1 MVAPHY
7 LDDRPPHPMDEAGSS
22 AKICGTLLQIMS
34 VLLLL
39 ILPGC
44 TYPKLELPLH
54 DPVHP
59 YNGTWEYRYGESPT
73 LPDGRAA
80 WAAPD
85 HNDGGWHPTT
95 SLRNP
100 PGRTKTGSLW
110 LRTRLPEHRARDLN
124 LFFPWIEDYYELY
137 LDGNPALRYPDR
149 PSAGSLRYDGRQQL
163 FAPLASGSRPAH
175 LVINIMSNRKSI
187 GIPANPVIGG
197 AADILVKTLVS
208 SQFEISVG
216 LFIFGIGFVGLTI
229 YAMRR
234 KERSYLWFSLLCWS
248 LGIYLVSYNWSVA
261 VIFYQVPLFWRELEI
276 GSFYFIGLFGLW
288 FYLSIFGP
296 GPLRATRYLM
306 YVYSLLGVLCF
317 VALFILR
324 ISHPQ
329 VLSFIRFAFL
339 IIVVYLSSFSFAIA
353 MTGNID
359 ARLLGGG
366 FLIALVPVTY
376 QLLNSMGLL
385 PGRISSVPFSAL
397 VIVLINV
404 IVMARRFSLINRRVR
419 NYSSILQL
427 SLANAG
433 KVDES
438 AQAVIALKQIRQVLP
453 FSQAALYLLS
463 PDSKELELVAVDG
476 GEDGAKLEQFDHRKE
491 LVQLALAKGKPIG
504 GVIPALQQDPSASSK
519 NQPSVKRAITTLLIA
534 QEQVLGALYAE
545 LLPSREVL
553 SNDDND
559 LLNGLSQQI
568 AISLLTA
575 RAGRIAADSA
585 AVQSR
590 MSKQQELLQAAE
602 RLAKGDLSTEI
613 STQDPGELGQL
624 AAALEEMRKDLN
636 KKIQTLE
643 ANNREIRE
651 LNEEL
656 RRQID
661 QRSRRVLDLALSS
674 DDKRAPRKN
683 HFAPG
688 SMLREYYRV
697 IRLIGQGAMGS
708 VYEVERTTDSRR
720 LAAKVLTAR
729 ADRSAMVRFV
739 REAQLLARLVHPNL
753 VSIVDVDVSEQGVLY
768 LVMELIQGRTL
779 KTCRD
784 EYRALPQS
792 LSILHQVAVG
802 LSAVHTAGIVHR
814 DLKPANVLIEDIGPG
829 KPPLVKLVDFG
840 FSTLS
845 RSPTPVDLD
854 APRRTLAAP
863 MVTGEIAIVAARKQ
877 ADGPPIV
884 DSREMEP
891 LISTGVII
899 GTPMYMA
906 PECRD
911 HARGASPPADIF
923 SFGVMAYELLTG
935 RLPFSTPPILMES
948 DGQPLTFHP
957 LREACPT
964 LPPSLAV
971 LVERMLSRDPQSR
984 PTATDLAT
992 AFSAGLGT

>member
-1 MVAPHY
+1 MVAPHHCADKP
-7 LDDRPPHPMDEAGSS
+7 LHPMIESERTAQL
-22 AKICGTLLQIMS
+22 CGTLLQIIS
-34 VLLLL
+34 VILLL

-44 TYPKLELPLH
+44 SYPKLELPLH

-59 YNGTWEYRYGESPT
+59 YNGTWEYRYGDSPT
-73 LPDGRAA
+73 LPDGQAA

-85 HNDGGWHPTT
+85 HNDGGWHQTT
-95 SLRNP
+95 VLRNL
-100 PGRTKTGSLW
+100 PGRPKGGSLW
-110 LRTRLPEHRARDLN
+110 LRTRLPEHRTRDLN
-124 LFFPWIEDYYELY
+124 IFFPKVEDYYELY
-137 LDGNPALRYPDR
+137 LDGSSYQRYPTHPTGDT
-149 PSAGSLRYDGRQQL
+149 LRYDGPQML
-163 FAPLASGSRPAH
+163 FVPLAAGSRPTH
-175 LVINIMSNRKSI
+175 LAIRLVSQRKTI
-187 GIPANPVIGG
+187 GIPFFPIIGG
-197 AADILVKTLVS
+197 AADILVNILIS
-208 SQFEISVG
+208 SQFELSIG
-216 LFIFGIGFVGLTI
+216 LFIFGMGFVGFTI
-229 YAMRR
+229 YVMRR
-234 KERSYLWFSLLCWS
+234 RERSYLWFSLLCWA
-248 LGIYLVSYNWSVA
+248 LGVYLASSINSAVA
-261 VIFYQVPLFWRELEI
+261 IFYPFPTFWREFEI
-276 GSFYFIGLFGLW
+276 GSFYFIGLFALY
-288 FYLSIFGP
+288 FYHSIFGS
-296 GPLRATRYLM
+296 GPLRATRYLI
-306 YVYSLLGVLCF
+306 YLYSALGIFCILPVI
-317 VALFILR
+317 ILR
-324 ISHPQ
+324 LSAPQ
-329 VLSFIRFAFL
+329 VLPFIQIAFL
-339 IIVVYLSSFSFAIA
+339 IIAAYLSSFSFAIA
-353 MTGNID
+353 ITGNVD
-359 ARLLGGG
+359 ARLFGSG
-366 FLIALVPVTY
+366 FLIAMIPAIY
-376 QLLNSMGLL
+376 QILTSMGLL
-385 PGRISSVPFSAL
+385 PGTISSGPFSAL
-397 VIVLINV
+397 AMVLTNV
-404 IVMARRFSLINRRVR
+404 IVMARRFRLINKRVR

-433 KVDES
+433 KIDES
-438 AQAVIALKQIRQVLP
+438 AQADVALKQVRQALP
-453 FSQAALYLLS
+453 LAQAALYLLS
-463 PDSKELELVAVDG
+463 PGSKALELVAVDG
-476 GEDGAKLEQFDHRKE
+476 GEGGGRSEQFDHRKE

-504 GVIPALQQDPSASSK
+504 GVIPAPQQDPSDPSK
-519 NQPSVKRAITTLLIA
+519 NELSVKRAIATLLIA

-545 LLPSREVL
+545 LLPNREGL

-613 STQDPGELGQL
+613 STQDPGEFGQL

-636 KKIQTLE
+636 QKIQTLE

-674 DDKRAPRKN
+674 DDKRSPRKN

-688 SMLREYYRV
+688 SMLGEYYRV

-784 EYRALPQS
+784 EYRGLSQS

-814 DLKPANVLIEDIGPG
+814 DLKPANVLIEDVGPG

-845 RSPTPVDLD
+845 RSPTPQDLD
-854 APRRTLAAP
+854 SPRRTLAAP

-877 ADGPPIV
+877 AEGSPIV

-891 LISTGVII
+891 LISNGVII

-911 HARGASPPADIF
+911 RARGASPPADIF

-935 RLPFSTPPILMES
+935 RLPFSTPPISMES
-948 DGQPLTFHP
+948 DGQPLPFHP

-964 LPPSLAV
+964 LPQPLAA
-971 LVERMLSRDPQSR
+971 LVERMLSRDPQNR
-984 PTATDLAT
+984 PTAAEIAT
-992 AFSAGLGT
+992 IIGSAF

>member
-1 MVAPHY
+1 MVAPHSVA
-7 LDDRPPHPMDEAGSS
+7 DRPLHPMIQSGRTTQ
-22 AKICGTLLQIMS
+22 ICGTLLQIIS

-44 TYPKLELPLH
+44 SYPKLDLPLH

-59 YNGTWEYRYGESPT
+59 YQGTWEYRYGDSPT
-73 LPDGRAA
+73 LPDGKAA

-110 LRTRLPEHRARDLN
+110 MRTRLPAHRTKDLVI
-124 LFFPWIEDYYELY
+124 LFPKIDDYYELF
-137 LDGNPALRYPDR
+137 LDGWPYGGYPLR
-149 PSAGSLRYDGRQQL
+149 SLRDTAHYDGSRL
-163 FAPLASGSRPAH
+163 FFMPLRAGERPEI
-175 LVINIMSNRKSI
+175 LILKIQSQRTTI
-187 GIPANPVIGG
+187 GISVQPLVGG
-197 AADILVKTLVS
+197 VADILVYIWIS
-208 SQFEISVG
+208 SQLELSIG
-216 LFIFGIGFVGLTI
+216 LFIFGIGFVGLI
-229 YAMRR
+229 IFIMRR
-234 KERSYLWFSLLCWS
+234 RERSYLYFSLLCWS
-248 LGIYLVSYNWSVA
+248 LGIYLVSSLATIMSIIYPYPGMWWEIEVA
-261 VIFYQVPLFWRELEI
+261 SLYFVGTTILLFY
-276 GSFYFIGLFGLW
+276 Y
-288 FYLSIFGP
+288 SIFGP
-296 GPLRATRYLM
+296 GPIQATRYLN
-306 YVYSLLGVLCF
+306 YLYALLGAILLGGMFF
-317 VALFILR
+317 VGLSTAQILPC
-324 ISHPQ
+324 IQ
-329 VLSFIRFAFL
+329 VAFL
-339 IIVVYLSSFSFAIA
+339 VIFAYLSSFSFAIA
-353 MTGNID
+353 ITGNID
-359 ARLLGGG
+359 ARLFGIG
-366 FLIALVPVTY
+366 FLMAMIPAIY
-376 QLLNSMGLL
+376 QLLTSLGLL
-385 PGRISSVPFSAL
+385 PGSISSAPFSAL
-397 VIVLINV
+397 TMVLTNV
-404 IVMARRFSLINRRVR
+404 VVMARRFRLINKRVR

-433 KVDES
+433 KLDES
-438 AQAVIALKQIRQVLP
+438 AQAQVALKQIRLALP
-453 FSQAALYLLS
+453 ISQAALYLLS
-463 PDSKELELVAVDG
+463 PDSKALELVAVDG
-476 GEDGAKLEQFDHRKE
+476 DEGGGRADQFDHRKE

-504 GVIPALQQDPSASSK
+504 GVIPAPQQDPSDPSK
-519 NQPSVKRAITTLLIA
+519 NKPSVKRAIATLLIA

-545 LLPSREVL
+545 LLPNREGL

-590 MSKQQELLQAAE
+590 MSRQQELLQAAE

-613 STQDPGELGQL
+613 STQDPGEFGQL

-636 KKIQTLE
+636 QKIQTLE

-674 DDKRAPRKN
+674 DDKRSPRKN

-688 SMLREYYRV
+688 SMLGEYYRV

-779 KTCRD
+779 KTCRH
-784 EYRALPQS
+784 EYRELSQS

-814 DLKPANVLIEDIGPG
+814 DLKPANVLIEDVGPG

-845 RSPTPVDLD
+845 RSPTPQDLD
-854 APRRTLAAP
+854 SPRRTLAAP

-877 ADGPPIV
+877 AEGPPIV

-891 LISTGVII
+891 LISNGVII

-911 HARGASPPADIF
+911 RARGATPPADIF

-935 RLPFSTPPILMES
+935 RLPFSTPPISMES
-948 DGQPLTFHP
+948 DGQPLQFYP

-964 LPPSLAV
+964 LPQPLAA
-971 LVERMLSRDPQSR
+971 LVERMLSRDPQNR
-984 PTATDLAT
+984 PTAAEIAT
-992 AFSAGLGT
+992 IIGSAF